1 MDGSTMDVSKYMK
14 NTLIKNSGF
23 SWYENVKI
31 NLYRIQVVEEFGKI
45 KQEELNAQLKK
56 MPSSI
61 IQQCWI
67 NCLMT
72 LF

>member
-45 KQEELNAQLKK
+45 
-56 MPSSI
+56 
-61 IQQCWI
+61 
-67 NCLMT
+67 
-72 LF
+72 